1 VFNATFNNI
10 SIICASWKSVSLMR
24 GGDWSMYLQCK
35 PFTCI
40 WFYPTRRKKL
50 HTKQKNTQKN
60 QPNHNIQLLIVYFI
74 KISHIFHNSFI
85 MWTIWFIKYIIL
97 NLNPINIMRSLI
109 FLFFYNLI
117 ISATAS
123 NTRCSHLDFC
133 QYKCIYIH
141 VGYSGACTCICLL
154 CLTMNMC
161 SSVYMLFT

>member
-1 VFNATFNNI
+1 MQVNGLHCRYILQSPPLINETDFQDAH
-10 SIICASWKSVSLMR
+10 IIEILLKVAL
-24 GGDWSMYLQCK
+24 
-35 PFTCI
+35 
-40 WFYPTRRKKL
+40 
-50 HTKQKNTQKN
+50 NTQKN

-109 FLFFYNLI
+109 LLFFYNLI

-141 VGYSGACTCICLL
+141 VGYSGARTCICLL

-161 SSVYMLFT
+161 SYVYMLFT